1 MNGKLTVE
9 VRRPGGETVMSDIIH
24 LVEEAQTRAA
34 PVQRL
39 ADKVY
44 TYLHIELIP
53 TVMKTSSLEA

>member
-1 MNGKLTVE
+1 LNGKLTVE

-44 TYLHIELIP
+44 TYLHI
-53 TVMKTSSLEA
+53 